1 MPEYEKREKHT
12 ERLYYH
18 YADHSASNCDR
29 PDTLGPAA
37 GYHRHPLGADGE
49 ANGWSDKAHAVFFL
63 PCMLAVIHLIAA
75 AVVLADPKR
84 KNIHRKPMMLTLW
97 IVPVISLIT
106 NGSTYVIAL
115 GADLN
120 MSVFL
125 CLVIG
130 IVFILLGNYMPKLQ
144 QNYTVGIKVPWTLN
158 SEGKLEP
165 HPPAGR
171 QDVCP
176 GRHYHCRQRFHQHIC
191 RGQRR
196 VPRHGCDRNYLLSDS
211 GRIFLLAF
219 QERNIAGFCNI
230 FAVLCKSPF

>member
-1 MPEYEKREKHT
+1 MKNVKTYGKTVIITTLITLLPIVIGLILWD
-12 ERLYYH
+12 RL
-18 YADHSASNCDR
+18 
-29 PDTLGPAA
+29 PDTIAT
-37 GYHRHPLGADGE
+37 HWGADGE
-49 ANGWSDKAHAVFFL
+49 ANGWSDKAHAVLFL
-63 PCMLAVIHLIAA
+63 PCMLAVIHLITA

-158 SEGKLEP
+158 SEENWNRTHRLAGKMFVLGGIIIAVSGFISTFAGDSAVFLVMVAIAIICCLI
-165 HPPAGR
+165 PAGYSFWLFKK
-171 QDVCP
+171 
-176 GRHYHCRQRFHQHIC
+176 GI
-191 RGQRR
+191 
-196 VPRHGCDRNYLLSDS
+196 
-211 GRIFLLAF
+211 
-219 QERNIAGFCNI
+219 
-230 FAVLCKSPF
+230 

>member
-1 MPEYEKREKHT
+1 MKNVKTYGKTVIITTLITLLPIVIGLILWD
-12 ERLYYH
+12 RL
-18 YADHSASNCDR
+18 
-29 PDTLGPAA
+29 PDTIAT
-37 GYHRHPLGADGE
+37 HWGADGE

-158 SEGKLEP
+158 SEENWNRTHRLAGKMFVLGGIIIAVSGFISTFAGDSAVFLVMVAIAIICCLI
-165 HPPAGR
+165 PAGYSFWLFKK
-171 QDVCP
+171 
-176 GRHYHCRQRFHQHIC
+176 GI
-191 RGQRR
+191 
-196 VPRHGCDRNYLLSDS
+196 
-211 GRIFLLAF
+211 
-219 QERNIAGFCNI
+219 
-230 FAVLCKSPF
+230 

>member
-1 MPEYEKREKHT
+1 MKNVKTYGKTVIITTLITLLPIVIGLILWD
-12 ERLYYH
+12 RL
-18 YADHSASNCDR
+18 
-29 PDTLGPAA
+29 PDTIAT
-37 GYHRHPLGADGE
+37 HWGADGE

-158 SEGKLEP
+158 SEENWNRTHRLAGKMFVLGGIIIAVSGFINTFAGDSAVFLVMVAIAIICCLI
-165 HPPAGR
+165 PAGYSFWLFKK
-171 QDVCP
+171 
-176 GRHYHCRQRFHQHIC
+176 GI
-191 RGQRR
+191 
-196 VPRHGCDRNYLLSDS
+196 
-211 GRIFLLAF
+211 
-219 QERNIAGFCNI
+219 
-230 FAVLCKSPF
+230 

>member
-1 MPEYEKREKHT
+1 MKNVKTYGKTVIITTLITLLPIAIGLILWD
-12 ERLYYH
+12 RL
-18 YADHSASNCDR
+18 
-29 PDTLGPAA
+29 PDTIAT
-37 GYHRHPLGADGE
+37 HWGADGE
-49 ANGWSDKAHAVFFL
+49 ANGWSDKVHAVFFL

-158 SEGKLEP
+158 SEENWNRTHRLAGKMFVLGGIIIAVSGFISTFAGDSAVFLVMVAIAIICCLI
-165 HPPAGR
+165 PAGYSFWLFKK
-171 QDVCP
+171 
-176 GRHYHCRQRFHQHIC
+176 GI
-191 RGQRR
+191 
-196 VPRHGCDRNYLLSDS
+196 
-211 GRIFLLAF
+211 
-219 QERNIAGFCNI
+219 
-230 FAVLCKSPF
+230 